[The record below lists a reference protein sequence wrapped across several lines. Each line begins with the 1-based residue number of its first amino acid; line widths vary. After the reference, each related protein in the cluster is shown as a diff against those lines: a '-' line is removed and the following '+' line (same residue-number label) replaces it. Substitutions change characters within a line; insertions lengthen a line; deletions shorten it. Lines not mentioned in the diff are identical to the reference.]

1 LTHRS
6 PARRI
11 LRDKLRVKRQ
21 IEAPDFGAPVK
32 CRQRIP
38 MEVLQGR
45 GHIHFY
51 DQVDLIADSLGGRG
65 SCEVTTVLAKA
76 TLRAPI
82 RATLRVPIN

>member
-1 LTHRS
+1 
-6 PARRI
+6 
-11 LRDKLRVKRQ
+11 
-21 IEAPDFGAPVK
+21 
-32 CRQRIP
+32 